1 MPAMSALKKIFPDNR
16 RTMFLAVFILGFAG
30 MFAKLGDTDLQ
41 PIGSCTY
48 ASISR
53 EMARTGDYLTPHW
66 PHSEEFVDF
75 YHHPPLFFWL
85 QSAVFKIAGA
95 DDFTARTVSAFFG
108 LLLILAVYLLGNAI
122 DDEYT
127 GFLAA
132 LTLILTP
139 FFFKHSRKCEL
150 ESIFVFFTTV
160 SFLSFV
166 AARRKESGLLHAI
179 SGAAAGLAF
188 LSKGVPA
195 GAIYASII
203 PCILFFEPKLLR
215 QPKFWIGPLSAAAVA
230 AAWIV
235 PQIIF
240 KGDAFWRF
248 YVVEQVLWKISGGD
262 RGQAGIVDKI
272 RGVIF
277 YSGMFLSRFF
287 PWAITGFFGAVR
299 IIREKAGKLYILL
312 FWAGVTFAGFSA
324 AGYRE
329 DYYLLMI
336 WPAWC
341 VLNGYIFNVWTRK
354 YRPQIV
360 SAGAATAVIIA
371 AIVFFAPVRLSKS
384 RNPDLKA
391 LAPCIAKNTGRD
403 EKVIIHKL
411 YYWDMISLLPWYADR
426 GVTHSVDEP
435 EDIAAH
441 VSSPL
446 KKYFLMKKEDAE
458 NLAPATRKKL
468 YVLCEQGRFVF
479 ASNRKSAKAPAVK
492 IPSR

>member
-1 MPAMSALKKIFPDNR
+1 MYALKKIFPDNR
-16 RTMFLAVFILGFAG
+16 RTMFLAVLILGFAG

-85 QSAVFKIAGA
+85 QSSVFKIAGA

-108 LLLILAVYLLGNAI
+108 FLLIPAVFLLGRET

-160 SFLSFV
+160 SFLSFI

-203 PCILFFEPKLLR
+203 PYLIFFEPAILR
-215 QPKFWIGPLSAAAVA
+215 QPKFWLGPLAAAAVA
-230 AAWIV
+230 AAWIA
-235 PQIIF
+235 PQIVF
-240 KGDAFWRF
+240 KGDAFWRL
-248 YVVEQVLWKISGGD
+248 YVVEQVIWKISGGD

-272 RGVIF
+272 RGVFF
-277 YSGMFLSRFF
+277 YLGMFLTRFF
-287 PWAITGFFGAVR
+287 PWVVTGFMGAAR
-299 IIREKAGKLYILL
+299 IIRLKAGKFYILL

-341 VLNGYIFNVWTRK
+341 VLSGYIFNVWTRK

-360 SAGAATAVIIA
+360 PSAA
-371 AIVFFAPVRLSKS
+371 AISVILAALMFFAPIRLSKS
-384 RNPDLKA
+384 RNPDIKA
-391 LAPCIAKNTGRD
+391 LAPCIAEHTSRD
-403 EKVIIHKL
+403 EKVIIYKL

-426 GVTHSVDEP
+426 GVTHSVDDP
-435 EDIAAH
+435 ADIAARI
-441 VSSPL
+441 SSSE

-458 NLAPATRKKL
+458 NLEPASVKKL
-468 YVLCEQGRFVF
+468 HILCEQGRFVF
-479 ASNRKSAKAPAVK
+479 ASNRKSKVNPLH
-492 IPSR
+492 